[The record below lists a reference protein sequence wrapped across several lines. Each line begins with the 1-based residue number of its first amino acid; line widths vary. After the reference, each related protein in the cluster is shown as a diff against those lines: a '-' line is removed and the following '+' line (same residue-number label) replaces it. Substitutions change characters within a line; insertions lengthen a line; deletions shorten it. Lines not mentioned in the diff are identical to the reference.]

1 VKGILIHDN
10 VMVLQ
15 RIIND
20 HLWGEKERQKQ
31 MTTELTKLANC
42 LKVIYKKHVPMKTTK
57 GCDAHGVLNGLSAS
71 VQPQE
76 ECQCHYSM
84 MEDSNQLR
92 EIASIRGIQDIHKK
106 TRAKLIQELD
116 HLDHLDLTNQPDALL
131 AIPCETSA
139 FQDRE
144 SLDNLLEQIDT
155 GQKMTK
161 ARLFEIASSHGISL
175 KITKKNS
182 TKKALKLALIAGFE
196 RVQRDKE
203 CGMCQYSLFL

>member
-20 HLWGEKERQKQ
+20 HLWGEKERQKE

-42 LKVIYKKHVPMKTTK
+42 LKLIYKKHVPMKTTK
-57 GCDAHGVLNGLSAS
+57 GCDAHGVLNGLSTS

-84 MEDSNQLR
+84 MEDSNQFR
-92 EIASIRGIQDIHKK
+92 EMASIRGIQDIHKK

-116 HLDHLDLTNQPDALL
+116 HRDLINQPDVAL
-131 AIPCETSA
+131 AIPRENLA
-139 FQDRE
+139 FQDRD
-144 SLDNLLEQIDT
+144 SLDNMLEEIDT
-155 GQKMTK
+155 GAKMSRE
-161 ARLFEIASSHGISL
+161 RLIEIGISHGIFQMN
-175 KITKKNS
+175 IKKDLM
-182 TKKALKLALIAGFE
+182 KKELKLALIAGFE
-196 RVQRDKE
+196 KFQRDKE
-203 CGMCQYSLFL
+203 CMCQSSLFM